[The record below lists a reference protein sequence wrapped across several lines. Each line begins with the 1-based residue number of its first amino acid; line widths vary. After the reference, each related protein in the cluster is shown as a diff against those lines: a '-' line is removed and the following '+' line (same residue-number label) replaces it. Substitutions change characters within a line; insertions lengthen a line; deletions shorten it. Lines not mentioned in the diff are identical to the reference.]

1 MKRASLFSNTFFCL
15 AFLSGSFL
23 FSACDTTPRERK
35 EIAAREIDQL
45 DEKASAAASKTKEE
59 LKKSREALARQ
70 REERKLR
77 EARGTTAGKKAQME
91 KELLGDYYLL
101 SQATP
106 ENLKDAYVHFME
118 QVRARRK
125 VWTLEDW
132 DYANAIYKQLNDR
145 EKQLHDDIVLRHA
158 TKIKALQAEYLALE
172 NSADLKDYQRI
183 KKEQAGN

>member
-1 MKRASLFSNTFFCL
+1 MKRVHLFSKTFCSL
-15 AFLSGSFL
+15 AILAGVLLLSS
-23 FSACDTTPRERK
+23 CDTTPRERK

-45 DEKASAAASKTKEE
+45 DDKAAAAASKTKEE
-59 LKKSREALARQ
+59 LRKSREALAKQ

-77 EARGTTAGKKAQME
+77 EARGTTTGKKAQME
-91 KELLGDYYLL
+91 KELLGDYRLL
-101 SQATP
+101 SQTTP
-106 ENLKDAYVHFME
+106 ENLKDAYIYFLQ
-118 QVRARRK
+118 QVRDRRE

-145 EKQLHDDIVLRHA
+145 EKQLHYDIILRHA

-183 KKEQAGN
+183 KKEQQKQ

>member
-1 MKRASLFSNTFFCL
+1 MKRV
-15 AFLSGSFL
+15 FL
-23 FSACDTTPRERK
+23 FSKTFGSLALLSGVLLLSSCDTTPRERK

-45 DEKASAAASKTKEE
+45 DEKATAAATKSKEE
-59 LKKSREALARQ
+59 IRKSREALAKQ

-91 KELLGDYYLL
+91 QELLGEYRFL
-101 SQATP
+101 SQTTP

-118 QVRARRK
+118 QVRDRRK

-145 EKQLHDDIVLRHA
+145 EKLLHDDIILRHA
-158 TKIKALQAEYLALE
+158 TKIKALQAEYLTLE
-172 NSADLKDYQRI
+172 NSADVRDYQRI
-183 KKEQAGN
+183 KKEQKQ